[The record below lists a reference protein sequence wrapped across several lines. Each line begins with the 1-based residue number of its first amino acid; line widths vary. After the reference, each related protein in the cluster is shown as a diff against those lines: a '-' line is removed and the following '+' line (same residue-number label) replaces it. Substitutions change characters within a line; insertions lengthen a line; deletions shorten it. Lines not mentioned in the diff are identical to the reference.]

1 MEEFLSDKGLHVTVK
16 DVTKDLSAREELVTK
31 YGRMATPTL
40 VINDK
45 VIVGFRQKQAEIE
58 KEIALIKGEDN
69 G

>member
-1 MEEFLSDKGLHVTVK
+1 M
-16 DVTKDLSAREELVTK
+16 TK

-45 VIVGFRQKQAEIE
+45 VIVGFRQKQDEIE

>member
-1 MEEFLSDKGLHVTVK
+1 MK
-16 DVTKDLSAREELVTK
+16 K

-45 VIVGFRQKQAEIE
+45 VIVGFRQKLHEIE